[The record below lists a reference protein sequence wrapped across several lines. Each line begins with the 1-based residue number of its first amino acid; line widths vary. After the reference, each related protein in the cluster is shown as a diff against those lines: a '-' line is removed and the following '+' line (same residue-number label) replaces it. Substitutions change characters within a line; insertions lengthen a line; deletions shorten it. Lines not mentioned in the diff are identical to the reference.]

1 MISVG
6 LFEAKTNLSA
16 LIEKVEAGEEIQI
29 TRHGKPVA
37 KLVASSTAPVKNPAD
52 LIARI
57 NRIAD
62 RSTLGPYNWK
72 ELRDYGRKW

>member
-37 KLVASSTAPVKNPAD
+37 RIVEDTTAA
-52 LIARI
+52 IARRRKAAERI
-57 NRIAD
+57 NAIAD
-62 RSTLGPYNWK
+62 KSTLGSLSWK
-72 ELRDYGRKW
+72 ELRDTGRK